1 MKSSGSGDAGNSTH
15 ADEQRLYPKVRFRG
29 FDEPWKKVKLGE
41 ISEKITQKNN
51 NSCSQFPVLTNSA
64 EYGIVYQKDFFDK
77 NIAINTDNYY
87 VVHTEDF
94 VYNPR
99 ISKQAPYGPIR
110 VNHLKTGVMS
120 PLYYIFKIKD
130 DFNIGFFE
138 FLFIGNKWH
147 KFMYQNGD
155 SGARSDR
162 YAIKDKVFNKLPIYI
177 PQKIEEQKLI
187 FEINH
192 KINSLLYLQQ
202 RKLELENK
210 LKKQIA
216 FYLYSFTLTPNFKH
230 IEVKNKKLGD
240 IVDISNGIMGD
251 SQKKSGNFKLTRI
264 ETISNGKIDL
274 SRTGYIDQVSDEKK
288 FLEVGDIL
296 YSNINSLTHIGKNAI
311 VKEKHLPLVHGINL
325 FRLHITNNQITPN
338 YLHGLLNLPKYKW
351 WVKSHANPAVN
362 QASINKTELSSLVIK
377 YPDLDIQNQI
387 NNINYSFAQYWDIQ
401 YSKKESLCQL
411 KQFLLQNLF
420 I

>member
-1 MKSSGSGDAGNSTH
+1 M
-15 ADEQRLYPKVRFRG
+15 
-29 FDEPWKKVKLGE
+29 GE

-202 RKLELENK
+202 RKLELISALEKGLGQIIKQQNNK
-210 LKKQIA
+210 YGITFSLNNFLEIPPQIQA
-216 FYLYSFTLTPNFKH
+216 R
-230 IEVKNKKLGD
+230 IKNKNQLLTVKLNLQGIARGVQRD
-240 IVDISNGIMGD
+240 TLSLGSTKYFIRHTGELIFGKQNIFNGSIALITKEFDGLATSND
-251 SQKKSGNFKLTRI
+251 VPSL
-264 ETISNGKIDL
+264 KI
-274 SRTGYIDQVSDEKK
+274 
-288 FLEVGDIL
+288 
-296 YSNINSLTHIGKNAI
+296 SNINPQFLFYLLKNPDFWKHTELIATGTGSKRVHIHDLLKLHIKIIPDAKYQAKIVSLSRNFEKIVLNQQII
-311 VKEKHLPLVHGINL
+311 VKECE
-325 FRLHITNNQITPN
+325 
-338 YLHGLLNLPKYKW
+338 
-351 WVKSHANPAVN
+351 
-362 QASINKTELSSLVIK
+362 KT
-377 YPDLDIQNQI
+377 
-387 NNINYSFAQYWDIQ
+387 
-401 YSKKESLCQL
+401 

>member
-1 MKSSGSGDAGNSTH
+1 M
-15 ADEQRLYPKVRFRG
+15 YPKVRFRG

-202 RKLELENK
+202 RKLELISALEKGLGQIIKQQNNK
-210 LKKQIA
+210 YGITFSLNNFLEIPPQIQA
-216 FYLYSFTLTPNFKH
+216 R
-230 IEVKNKKLGD
+230 IKNKNQLLTVKLNLQGLARGVQRD
-240 IVDISNGIMGD
+240 TLSLGSTKYFIRHTGELIFGKQNIFNGSIALITKEFDGLATSND
-251 SQKKSGNFKLTRI
+251 VPSL
-264 ETISNGKIDL
+264 KI
-274 SRTGYIDQVSDEKK
+274 
-288 FLEVGDIL
+288 
-296 YSNINSLTHIGKNAI
+296 SNINPQFLFYLLKNPDFWKHTELIATGTGSKRVHIHDLLKLHIKIIPDAKYQAKIVSLSRNFEKIVLNQQII
-311 VKEKHLPLVHGINL
+311 VKECE
-325 FRLHITNNQITPN
+325 
-338 YLHGLLNLPKYKW
+338 
-351 WVKSHANPAVN
+351 
-362 QASINKTELSSLVIK
+362 KT
-377 YPDLDIQNQI
+377 
-387 NNINYSFAQYWDIQ
+387 
-401 YSKKESLCQL
+401 

>member
-1 MKSSGSGDAGNSTH
+1 M
-15 ADEQRLYPKVRFRG
+15 YPKVRFRG

-240 IVDISNGIMGD
+240 IVNISNGIMGD

>member
-1 MKSSGSGDAGNSTH
+1 MTDDLMKSSGSGDAGNSTH

-202 RKLELENK
+202 RKLELISALEKGLGQIIKQQNNK
-210 LKKQIA
+210 YGITFSLNNFLEIPPQIQA
-216 FYLYSFTLTPNFKH
+216 R
-230 IEVKNKKLGD
+230 IKNKNQLLTVKLNLQGIARGVQRD
-240 IVDISNGIMGD
+240 TLSLGSTKYFIRHTGELIFGKQNIFNGSIALITKEFDGLATSND
-251 SQKKSGNFKLTRI
+251 VPSL
-264 ETISNGKIDL
+264 KI
-274 SRTGYIDQVSDEKK
+274 
-288 FLEVGDIL
+288 
-296 YSNINSLTHIGKNAI
+296 SNINPQFLFYLLKNPDFWKHTELIATGTGSKRVHIHDLLKLHIKIIPDAKYQAKIVSLSRNFEKIVLNQQII
-311 VKEKHLPLVHGINL
+311 VKECE
-325 FRLHITNNQITPN
+325 
-338 YLHGLLNLPKYKW
+338 
-351 WVKSHANPAVN
+351 
-362 QASINKTELSSLVIK
+362 KT
-377 YPDLDIQNQI
+377 
-387 NNINYSFAQYWDIQ
+387 
-401 YSKKESLCQL
+401 

>member
-1 MKSSGSGDAGNSTH
+1 MTDDLMKSSGSGDAGNSTH

-29 FDEPWKKVKLGE
+29 FDEPWKNKKFLTFSSKITKNSTSDDIDFPRIEFENIVSGEGKLAQNRSKLNHIKSGIKFDKGDILFGKLRPYLKNWWLAEFPGVAVGDFWVIRAKDNRYFLYYLIQAPLFEKVSNYTTGTKMPRSDWNYVSNTFFKLPKIDE
-41 ISEKITQKNN
+41 QEKI
-51 NSCSQFPVLTNSA
+51 
-64 EYGIVYQKDFFDK
+64 G
-77 NIAINTDNYY
+77 
-87 VVHTEDF
+87 
-94 VYNPR
+94 R
-99 ISKQAPYGPIR
+99 I
-110 VNHLKTGVMS
+110 L
-120 PLYYIFKIKD
+120 
-130 DFNIGFFE
+130 
-138 FLFIGNKWH
+138 
-147 KFMYQNGD
+147 
-155 SGARSDR
+155 
-162 YAIKDKVFNKLPIYI
+162 DKVD
-177 PQKIEEQKLI
+177 
-187 FEINH
+187 
-192 KINSLLYLQQ
+192 SLLSLQQ

-240 IVDISNGIMGD
+240 IVNISNGIMGD

>member
-15 ADEQRLYPKVRFRG
+15 ADEQRLYPQVRYRG

-87 VVHTEDF
+87 VVHTDDF

-162 YAIKDKVFNKLPIYI
+162 YAIKDKVFNKKHNKK

-202 RKLELENK
+202 RKLELISALEKGLGQIIKQQNNK
-210 LKKQIA
+210 YGITFSLNNFLEIPPQIQA
-216 FYLYSFTLTPNFKH
+216 R
-230 IEVKNKKLGD
+230 IKNKNQLLTVKLNLQGLARGVQRD
-240 IVDISNGIMGD
+240 TLSLGSTKYFIRHTGELIFGKQNIFNGSIALITKEFDGLATSND
-251 SQKKSGNFKLTRI
+251 VPSL
-264 ETISNGKIDL
+264 KI
-274 SRTGYIDQVSDEKK
+274 
-288 FLEVGDIL
+288 
-296 YSNINSLTHIGKNAI
+296 SNINPQFLFYLLKNPDFWKHTELIATGTGSKRVHIHDLLKLHIKIIPDAKYQAKIVSLSRNFEKIVLNQQII
-311 VKEKHLPLVHGINL
+311 VKECE
-325 FRLHITNNQITPN
+325 
-338 YLHGLLNLPKYKW
+338 
-351 WVKSHANPAVN
+351 
-362 QASINKTELSSLVIK
+362 KT
-377 YPDLDIQNQI
+377 
-387 NNINYSFAQYWDIQ
+387 
-401 YSKKESLCQL
+401 

>member
-1 MKSSGSGDAGNSTH
+1 
-15 ADEQRLYPKVRFRG
+15 LYPKVRFRG

-202 RKLELENK
+202 RKLELISALEKGLGQIIKQQNNK
-210 LKKQIA
+210 YGITFSLNNFLEIPPQIQA
-216 FYLYSFTLTPNFKH
+216 R
-230 IEVKNKKLGD
+230 IKNKNQLLTVKLNLQGLARGVQRD
-240 IVDISNGIMGD
+240 TLSLGSTKYFIRHTGELIFGKQNIFNGSIALITKEFDGLATSND
-251 SQKKSGNFKLTRI
+251 VPSL
-264 ETISNGKIDL
+264 KI
-274 SRTGYIDQVSDEKK
+274 
-288 FLEVGDIL
+288 
-296 YSNINSLTHIGKNAI
+296 SNINPQFLFYLLKNPDFWKHTELIATGTGSKRVHIHDLLKLHIKIIPDAKYQAKIVSLSRNFEKIVLNQQII
-311 VKEKHLPLVHGINL
+311 VKECE
-325 FRLHITNNQITPN
+325 
-338 YLHGLLNLPKYKW
+338 
-351 WVKSHANPAVN
+351 
-362 QASINKTELSSLVIK
+362 KT
-377 YPDLDIQNQI
+377 
-387 NNINYSFAQYWDIQ
+387 
-401 YSKKESLCQL
+401 

>member
-1 MKSSGSGDAGNSTH
+1 
-15 ADEQRLYPKVRFRG
+15 LYPKVRFRG
-29 FDEPWKKVKLGE
+29 FDEPWKNKKFLTFSSKITKNSTSDDIDFPRIEFENIVSGEGKLAQNRSKLNHIKSGIKFDKGDILFGKLRPYLKNWWLAEFPGVAVGDFWVIRAKDNRYFLYYLIQAPLFEKVSNYTTGTKMPRSDWNYVSNTFFKLPKIDE
-41 ISEKITQKNN
+41 QEKI
-51 NSCSQFPVLTNSA
+51 
-64 EYGIVYQKDFFDK
+64 G
-77 NIAINTDNYY
+77 
-87 VVHTEDF
+87 
-94 VYNPR
+94 R
-99 ISKQAPYGPIR
+99 I
-110 VNHLKTGVMS
+110 L
-120 PLYYIFKIKD
+120 
-130 DFNIGFFE
+130 
-138 FLFIGNKWH
+138 
-147 KFMYQNGD
+147 
-155 SGARSDR
+155 
-162 YAIKDKVFNKLPIYI
+162 DKVD
-177 PQKIEEQKLI
+177 
-187 FEINH
+187 
-192 KINSLLYLQQ
+192 SLLSLQQ

-240 IVDISNGIMGD
+240 IVNISNGIMGD

>member
-1 MKSSGSGDAGNSTH
+1 M
-15 ADEQRLYPKVRFRG
+15 YPKVRFRG

-192 KINSLLYLQQ
+192 KINSLLYLQH
-202 RKLELENK
+202 RKMELENQTSK
-210 LKKQIA
+210 AIYN
-216 FYLYSFTLTPNFKH
+216 YLFD
-230 IEVKNKKLGD
+230 KNKPFYFKDNKTKKVFLKELGTTY
-240 IVDISNGIMGD
+240 
-251 SQKKSGNFKLTRI
+251 SG
-264 ETISNGKIDL
+264 L
-274 SRTGYIDQVSDEKK
+274 S
-288 FLEVGDIL
+288 
-296 YSNINSLTHIGKNAI
+296 GKN
-311 VKEKHLPLVHGINL
+311 KTDFGHGKAKY
-325 FRLHITNNQITPN
+325 ITYTR
-338 YLHGLLNLPKYKW
+338 G
-351 WVKSHANPAVN
+351 
-362 QASINKTELSSLVIK
+362 AS
-377 YPDLDIQNQI
+377 
-387 NNINYSFAQYWDIQ
+387 
-401 YSKKESLCQL
+401 
-411 KQFLLQNLF
+411 
-420 I
+420 

>member
-1 MKSSGSGDAGNSTH
+1 MTDDLMKSSGSGDAGNSTH

-202 RKLELENK
+202 RKLELEKQIFYALKTHIFAKDLFFNGQKDMIKYK
-210 LKKQIA
+210 LKDVSNMYQPETITATQMSTNGYKVFGANGYIGH
-216 FYLYSFTLTPNFKH
+216 YYNFNHKDDA
-230 IEVKNKKLGD
+230 ITICARGASTGAVNFVPGPVW
-240 IVDISNGIMGD
+240 ITGNSMVVDIDSKLINQLYFYYYLTTLNLKKYITGGAQPQLTKEILNGINVNLIPINIQIKVANILVLKL
-251 SQKKSGNFKLTRI
+251 SNF
-264 ETISNGKIDL
+264 
-274 SRTGYIDQVSDEKK
+274 
-288 FLEVGDIL
+288 
-296 YSNINSLTHIGKNAI
+296 
-311 VKEKHLPLVHGINL
+311 
-325 FRLHITNNQITPN
+325 
-338 YLHGLLNLPKYKW
+338 
-351 WVKSHANPAVN
+351 
-362 QASINKTELSSLVIK
+362 
-377 YPDLDIQNQI
+377 
-387 NNINYSFAQYWDIQ
+387 
-401 YSKKESLCQL
+401 LC
-411 KQFLLQNLF
+411 K
-420 I
+420 

>member
-1 MKSSGSGDAGNSTH
+1 M
-15 ADEQRLYPKVRFRG
+15 YPKVRFRG

-77 NIAINTDNYY
+77 NIAINTDNYD

-99 ISKQAPYGPIR
+99 ISKPAPYGPIR

>member
-1 MKSSGSGDAGNSTH
+1 M
-15 ADEQRLYPKVRFRG
+15 YPKVRFRG

-41 ISEKITQKNN
+41 ISEKITQKNY

-202 RKLELENK
+202 RKLELISALEKGLGQIIKQQNNK
-210 LKKQIA
+210 YGITFSLNNFLEIPPQIQA
-216 FYLYSFTLTPNFKH
+216 R
-230 IEVKNKKLGD
+230 IKNKNQLLTVKLNLQGLARGVQRD
-240 IVDISNGIMGD
+240 TLSLGSTKYFIRHTGELIFGKQNIFNGSIALITKEFDGLATSND
-251 SQKKSGNFKLTRI
+251 VPSL
-264 ETISNGKIDL
+264 KI
-274 SRTGYIDQVSDEKK
+274 
-288 FLEVGDIL
+288 
-296 YSNINSLTHIGKNAI
+296 SNINPQFLFYLLKNPDFWKHTELIATGTGSKRVHIHDLLKLHIKIIPDAKYQAKIVSLSRNFEKIVLNQQII
-311 VKEKHLPLVHGINL
+311 VKECE
-325 FRLHITNNQITPN
+325 
-338 YLHGLLNLPKYKW
+338 
-351 WVKSHANPAVN
+351 
-362 QASINKTELSSLVIK
+362 KT
-377 YPDLDIQNQI
+377 
-387 NNINYSFAQYWDIQ
+387 
-401 YSKKESLCQL
+401 

>member
-1 MKSSGSGDAGNSTH
+1 M
-15 ADEQRLYPKVRFRG
+15 YPKVRFRG